1 MKINPIG
8 IQNYQ
13 QSVGNRQQATKAE
26 GQEKLPGQGVAIEP
40 KTRVETSKVAVKAP
54 SGTYDQFLTDNE
66 RKALDM
72 LFSRYAHRAGQA
84 DCSDQPGDSVGQV
97 IDVKV

>member
-1 MKINPIG
+1 MKVNPIA

-13 QSVGNRQQATKAE
+13 QSVTNRQQPNKADAQDRATA
-26 GQEKLPGQGVAIEP
+26 QGVAIEP
-40 KTRVETSKVAVKAP
+40 KNKVESSKLAVKGP
-54 SGTYDQFLTDNE
+54 SGTYDKYLTDNE

-72 LFSRYAHRAGQA
+72 LFSRYAHRAGQTDTA
-84 DCSDQPGDSVGQV
+84 EQPASSVGQV

>member
-13 QSVGNRQQATKAE
+13 QSVGNRQQPTKAE
-26 GQEKLPGQGVAIEP
+26 QQERIAEQGVAIEP
-40 KTRVETSKVAVKAP
+40 KSRVETSKLAVKGP

-72 LFSRYAHRAGQA
+72 LFSRYAHRT
-84 DCSDQPGDSVGQV
+84 SRPETKDQPAAGVGQV